1 MLWHGIVGIV
11 ALILAVLHFVSPE
24 SVCKIDEFGKRV
36 VISMERMVRRHPKK
50 LGLFYLLAGIFLVY
64 IGFFLK

>member
-24 SVCKIDEFGKRV
+24 SVCKIDEFGKGV

-64 IGFFLK
+64 IGFFLR